1 MPELPEVET
10 VRKFLEKNIVGEKTL
25 KINIKNKKLRYEI
38 SSKINDKLS
47 DSIITKISRRGKYL
61 IFFYSNEQIL
71 LIHLGM
77 TGYFRITKK
86 INKKKHDHIIFYFKE
101 KNLIFN
107 DIRKFGFIKI
117 YMKSKF
123 DSCTHLKKIGPEP
136 LSREFND
143 VHFKKNIS
151 TTATIKS
158 LLMNQKFV
166 AGLGNIYCSEILF
179 DARIHP
185 ERIPKNLNRKEI
197 KRIISSIKKILTMA
211 IKVGGTTI
219 KNFIVSDEKV
229 GYFRNKLKVYGR
241 LNQSCMRCKSNH
253 KVQKIIQNGRSS
265 FFCIN
270 CQL

>member
-1 MPELPEVET
+1 
-10 VRKFLEKNIVGEKTL
+10 
-25 KINIKNKKLRYEI
+25 
-38 SSKINDKLS
+38 
-47 DSIITKISRRGKYL
+47 
-61 IFFYSNEQIL
+61 
-71 LIHLGM
+71 
-77 TGYFRITKK
+77 
-86 INKKKHDHIIFYFKE
+86 
-101 KNLIFN
+101 
-107 DIRKFGFIKI
+107 
-117 YMKSKF
+117 MKSKF